1 MRKKPL
7 WLVRKLKYS
16 LFFVIVVFLWG
27 CTAPGGKKP
36 ISDKAGYQGA
46 TGGTATDT
54 SRAEQPFSP
63 VFKSISPLDSKVV
76 SISVVQEDYHNVL
89 FYLAREAGLN
99 LVIDREAEQ
108 AIPPEQRLITA
119 ELQNFTLRQAIDAI
133 TELLDVGYTIRDGV
147 LRIQATREEVFNL
160 GFILTLRSSKFN
172 LGGDVLGGGT
182 KGGGGTTSSGTT
194 TTEISNPLSGLFE
207 LSGETTKEGN
217 DIYSFIEKSLKEG
230 LLSKDGTF
238 LIDRF
243 TGTLMVKDRPRNIR
257 NIRTLI
263 ENLRARYSKQV
274 IIEARIVEVAL
285 NKSHEFGVQWQ
296 TVLNEEIGKKPTVS
310 SVTNLF
316 WGTGDEA
323 KALVAHVTAAPYF
336 DAILR
341 MIENYGTVNIIS
353 NPKIRAMHGQP
364 ALISAGTSIAYIK
377 SIKRET
383 TVTAGTETRETTV
396 DTSAIFDGLV
406 FGVIPYVDQDG
417 SIILHLVPIKSDVVA
432 LTEKTIENNT
442 ITLPTVNLRETS
454 TVVKVRP
461 EDTVIIGGII
471 LDKRKES
478 NSRVPILGRIPG
490 IGALFGQKTDSREK
504 VELIILLRARAMA

>member
-1 MRKKPL
+1 
-7 WLVRKLKYS
+7 
-16 LFFVIVVFLWG
+16 
-27 CTAPGGKKP
+27 
-36 ISDKAGYQGA
+36 
-46 TGGTATDT
+46 
-54 SRAEQPFSP
+54 
-63 VFKSISPLDSKVV
+63 
-76 SISVVQEDYHNVL
+76 
-89 FYLAREAGLN
+89 
-99 LVIDREAEQ
+99 
-108 AIPPEQRLITA
+108 
-119 ELQNFTLRQAIDAI
+119 
-133 TELLDVGYTIRDGV
+133 
-147 LRIQATREEVFNL
+147 
-160 GFILTLRSSKFN
+160 
-172 LGGDVLGGGT
+172 
-182 KGGGGTTSSGTT
+182 
-194 TTEISNPLSGLFE
+194 
-207 LSGETTKEGN
+207 
-217 DIYSFIEKSLKEG
+217 
-230 LLSKDGTF
+230 
-238 LIDRF
+238 
-243 TGTLMVKDRPRNIR
+243 MVKDRPRNIR

-383 TVTAGTETRETTV
+383 TVTAGTEIRETTV

-461 EDTVIIGGII
+461 EDMVIIGGII

>member
-1 MRKKPL
+1 
-7 WLVRKLKYS
+7 
-16 LFFVIVVFLWG
+16 
-27 CTAPGGKKP
+27 
-36 ISDKAGYQGA
+36 
-46 TGGTATDT
+46 
-54 SRAEQPFSP
+54 
-63 VFKSISPLDSKVV
+63 
-76 SISVVQEDYHNVL
+76 
-89 FYLAREAGLN
+89 
-99 LVIDREAEQ
+99 
-108 AIPPEQRLITA
+108 
-119 ELQNFTLRQAIDAI
+119 
-133 TELLDVGYTIRDGV
+133 
-147 LRIQATREEVFNL
+147 
-160 GFILTLRSSKFN
+160 
-172 LGGDVLGGGT
+172 VLGGGT

-461 EDTVIIGGII
+461 EDMVIIGGII

>member
-1 MRKKPL
+1 MRRKPF
-7 WLVRKLKYS
+7 WLVRKLRYS
-16 LFFVIVVFLWG
+16 LFFIVAVFLWG
-27 CTAPGGKKP
+27 CTATGGKKP
-36 ISDKAGYQGA
+36 LSDRVGYQGA
-46 TGGTATDT
+46 TRRTVTDT
-54 SRAEQPFSP
+54 PRVEQPFAP
-63 VFKSISPLDSKVV
+63 VFKNISPLDSKVV

-108 AIPPEQRLITA
+108 AIPPEQRLITV
-119 ELQNFTLRQAIDAI
+119 ELQNFTLRQAIDTI

-160 GFILTLRSSKFN
+160 GFILTLRSSKFD

-182 KGGGGTTSSGTT
+182 RGSTSTD
-194 TTEISNPLSGLFE
+194 ISNPLSGLFE

-217 DIYSFIEKSLKEG
+217 DIYSFLEKSLREG

-243 TGTLMVKDRPRNIR
+243 TGTLMVRDHPRNIR
-257 NIRTLI
+257 NVRTLI

-285 NKSHEFGVQWQ
+285 NKSNEFGVQWQ
-296 TVLNEEIGKKPTVS
+296 TILNEEIGKKPTVS

-341 MIENYGTVNIIS
+341 MIENYGTLNIIS

-364 ALISAGTSIAYIK
+364 ALISAGTSIAYVK

-383 TVTAGTETRETTV
+383 TVTSGTETRETTV
-396 DTSAIFDGLV
+396 ETSAVFDGLV

-432 LTEKTIENNT
+432 LTEKIIDNNT

-461 EDTVIIGGII
+461 EDMVIIGGII

-478 NSRVPILGRIPG
+478 HSRVPILGRIPG
-490 IGALFGQKTDSREK
+490 IGALFGQKTDSRDK